1 MGLENIRNI
10 KFRYIIL
17 YKKSG
22 VVGSFFRTLE
32 YIEKATDFPLQNIQ
46 IIAKNQYTNVKDKN
60 EKELYEGDVVG
71 VIPPHSRTN
80 QEIIGQIVWQGGG
93 FCIEPFGDD
102 SISYTLK
109 YGIFRLLGDIY
120 HNKNSVKQAIEHA
133 NKKKK

>member
-46 IIAKNQYTNVKDKN
+46 IIYSEFQK
-60 EKELYEGDVVG
+60 
-71 VIPPHSRTN
+71 I
-80 QEIIGQIVWQGGG
+80 
-93 FCIEPFGDD
+93 
-102 SISYTLK
+102 
-109 YGIFRLLGDIY
+109 LLPY
-120 HNKNSVKQAIEHA
+120 KLFLRE
-133 NKKKK
+133 